1 MSMTSKDTQLT
12 ATDSTVGLVF
22 SRLNDYFQ
30 LTKPRIVLLELI
42 VAAATACI
50 AAPYAIDAVVLF
62 HALAA
67 TALVAGSAST
77 GNQILE
83 REVDAKMPRTAD
95 RPLVTGRVAV
105 WEATLLGLVTLVI
118 GVAWLCLKVN
128 LLTAGLG
135 LASWLLYVVV
145 YTPLKTRTPLNTAV
159 GAVAGALPLLMG
171 WTATGQPLSLTAFA
185 LAGVLF
191 LWQFPHF
198 MAIAWIYRDD
208 YQRAGHQMMSVVDP
222 TGWRCGWQAI
232 IGALFLIPVSL
243 IPAILPEG
251 RSPMAYSLWAI
262 ALGSVIL
269 ALAVR
274 FAVVRDNRTARQLLK
289 STLIYLPA
297 WLGVLLMVSL

>member
-1 MSMTSKDTQLT
+1 MTSKDTQLT